1 MAKMERGRSEIAI
14 ADMKDCKI
22 FVTQWKDN
30 AVVTVASTMFGKEPE
45 SKAKRWSQA
54 MNKSCFVDIP
64 LAIQTYN
71 KKMGGTDRMDQNIN
85 AYRIGIREKKWWWS

>member
-1 MAKMERGRSEIAI
+1 MERGRSEVAI

-22 FVTQWKDN
+22 FVTRWKDN
-30 AVVTVASTMFGKEPE
+30 AVVTVASTMFEKEPE
-45 SKAKRWSQA
+45 GKAKRWSKA
-54 MNKSCFVDIP
+54 MNKSCLVDIL

-85 AYRIGIREKKWWWS
+85 AYRIGI